1 MLRQRFLSAN
11 ISREY
16 LSRDGWLFNDVRI
29 HQAGQLEHVDLLL
42 AVEYC
47 FQRGVRFN
55 LLLVLQIM
63 FLDVLPKFLGQFSS
77 WQRVGANDFS
87 QRFIRLNRF
96 HERAV
101 WFTFFRHNC
110 GIKYGLEGNQ
120 SQISWTSEGKHG
132 QFYRPEKTSFASARL
147 SWLPISYHRPS
158 IG

>member
-16 LSRDGWLFNDVRI
+16 LFRDGWLFNDVRI

-87 QRFIRLNRF
+87 QRFVRLNRF

-101 WFTFFRHNC
+101 CFTFFRHNC
-110 GIKYGLEGNQ
+110 GINTASREINHKLPGRARGN
-120 SQISWTSEGKHG
+120 KV
-132 QFYRPEKTSFASARL
+132 L
-147 SWLPISYHRPS
+147 LPTRENLICF
-158 IG
+158 G